1 MANAVVN
8 AAFSSAR
15 DGCVDACYEYC
26 GGTGQ
31 RNSHQWAHLHDTDTD
46 THRAYAPP

>member
-8 AAFSSAR
+8 AAFSSTR

-31 RNSHQWAHLHDTDTD
+31 RNSHQWAHLHDTDTG